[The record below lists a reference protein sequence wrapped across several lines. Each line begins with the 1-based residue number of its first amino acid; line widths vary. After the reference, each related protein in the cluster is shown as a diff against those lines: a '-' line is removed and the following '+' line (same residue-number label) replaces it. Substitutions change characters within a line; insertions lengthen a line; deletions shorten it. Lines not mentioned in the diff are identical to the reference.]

1 MSEAIGPFDV
11 VRKLD
16 PEARTAVQALVRRA
30 SAASGHTALDESR
43 LQRALAG
50 DVPGFLAAL
59 AWNDARTALVGYVQA
74 LRGSGGWDVEHVID
88 PAIEPD
94 LEPDQIARHRH
105 DLAARL
111 LASVVD
117 ALGVEDDTDVRLW
130 VYQATEDDD
139 RMATD
144 LGLNLARE
152 LRQMRRPLPLE
163 ENLRQATEG
172 LVTRPFEVDRDEKAW
187 LEVNNRA
194 FAGHPDQGDWTLD
207 DLRARFR
214 EPWFDPD
221 GFLLYE
227 VDGQLAGF
235 CWTKVHA
242 HAQPPM
248 GEIYVIGVDPDHQ
261 QRQLG
266 RSLVVAGLEH
276 LTRAGL
282 TVGMLYVDATN
293 TPAVSLYQSLG
304 FTVHHVDRV
313 YRRLA

>member
-1 MSEAIGPFDV
+1 MSHAIGPFDI
-11 VRKLD
+11 VRELD
-16 PEARTAVQALVRRA
+16 PEARTGVLALVRRA
-30 SAASGHTALDESR
+30 SAARGHTALDEGR
-43 LQRALAG
+43 LQRAVAG
-50 DVPGFLAAL
+50 DAPSFLAAL

-88 PAIEPD
+88 PAIGRNGAPD
-94 LEPDQIARHRH
+94 HVGHERR

-111 LASVVD
+111 LESVID
-117 ALGVEDDTDVRLW
+117 ALGIEDDTDVRLW
-130 VYQATEDDD
+130 VYQATDDDD
-139 RMATD
+139 RLAAN
-144 LGLNLARE
+144 LGLSLSRE

-163 ENLRQATEG
+163 ETLRASARD
-172 LVTRPFEVDRDEKAW
+172 LATRPFEVDRDEKAW

-214 EPWFDPD
+214 EAWFDPE
-221 GFLLYE
+221 GFLLHE
-227 VDGQLAGF
+227 SDGQLAGF

-242 HAQPPM
+242 QAQPPI

-266 RSLVVAGLEH
+266 RALVVAGLEH

-282 TVGMLYVDATN
+282 AVAMLYVDATN
-293 TPAVSLYQSLG
+293 TPALALYESLG
-304 FTVHHVDRV
+304 FGVHHVDRV
-313 YRRLA
+313 YRRLI

>member
-1 MSEAIGPFDV
+1 VSQAIGPFDV
-11 VRKLD
+11 VRELD
-16 PEARTAVQALVRRA
+16 PEARTVVLALVRRG

-50 DVPGFLAAL
+50 DVPSFLAAL

-94 LEPDQIARHRH
+94 LQPGGVERHHR

-111 LASVVD
+111 LESVID
-117 ALGVEDDTDVRLW
+117 ALGIEDDTDVRLW
-130 VYQATEDDD
+130 VYRATDDDD
-139 RMATD
+139 RMATK
-144 LGLNLARE
+144 LGLSLTRE

-163 ENLRQATEG
+163 ENLREDAAG
-172 LVTRPFEVDRDEKAW
+172 LAIRPFEVDRDEKAW

-194 FAGHPDQGDWTLD
+194 FAGHPDQGNWTLD

-214 EPWFDPD
+214 EPWFDPE
-221 GFLLYE
+221 GFLLHE

-266 RSLVVAGLEH
+266 RALVVAGLEH

-293 TPAVSLYQSLG
+293 TPAVSLYESLG